1 MRRAGYFRHLST
13 QPMKLHFAI
22 LSGLLSGKPGAIAL
36 LQSCRRHQRFVL
48 VSHVRRSRALQRLL
62 IVALSL
68 SILLALSWFPI
79 LSRPQVA
86 FAHAFVIG
94 SDPIDG
100 STIASSPAAA
110 RIFFTADISSSSIAH
125 VYLFTT
131 GSTPSE
137 GQLVD
142 AARST
147 VSPTNARELD
157 TPLLMPGR
165 LPQGSYTVQWTALA
179 TDDGHTT
186 SGLIG
191 LTSGI
196 QPRDFQAY
204 LYWDR
209 ARAIIFL
216 K

>member
-1 MRRAGYFRHLST
+1 MNQLLRPKMGHTYYLRHLSAR
-13 QPMKLHFAI
+13 QMKLRFAS
-22 LSGLLSGKPGAIAL
+22 LLGLLSRKPGAIAL
-36 LQSCRRHQRFVL
+36 LQICRRHRCFVL
-48 VSHVRRSRALQRLL
+48 VSDARRSRSLRQLV

-68 SILLALSWFPI
+68 SFLLALSWFPV

-100 STIASSPAAA
+100 STIASSPAVA
-110 RIFFTADISSSSIAH
+110 RIFFTTDISSASIAH
-125 VYLFTT
+125 VYLFTV

-186 SGLIG
+186 SGLIEFNVGHSATG
-191 LTSGI
+191 LSGI
-196 QPRDFQAY
+196 
-204 LYWDR
+204 
-209 ARAIIFL
+209 
-216 K
+216 